1 MISCFRRQAT
11 GVSVLGA
18 TVLVLAALTVPA
30 QGAIVYT
37 TITAPPPLTAP
48 SLGYQANQTAEFGD
62 LIQFAGTNRSLTSV
76 TVLLDDWAFQA
87 DWPGVGTAAG
97 WTFPITINLYQVNT
111 AGPTPEPGALIA
123 TLTQTFTIPWR
134 PTTPAYA
141 ATGLPFTITFNFAG
155 ITLPNQIIYGV
166 AFNTETW
173 GYHPIGAPGPYES
186 LNFALSAV
194 PPFIGTNPL
203 PDTAYWNTATASN
216 YADGGAAGV
225 GIFRQD
231 QGWAPYSGAV
241 TFNADPAAG
250 MGGTGYQVSYAAN
263 LNIGDSVVNVTN
275 DGTNGGVIGAG
286 TLGNL
291 CANVYVFDPQE
302 EEIGCC
308 TCLVTPNGLNS
319 LSVKSDL
326 ISNNLTPAVPT
337 SITISLIASQ
347 PTADLT
353 GNLTVCNPATGVVG
367 NVQGNGLV
375 AWGNTLEPTAT
386 PGTFNAVPAPFLSA
400 GLSPSELAGVTS
412 ACNFIQADGTGYGIC
427 KSCRLGALGG
437 AKQ

>member
-1 MISCFRRQAT
+1 MKESAAKVPPKPAV
-11 GVSVLGA
+11 VS
-18 TVLVLAALTVPA
+18 LAQLLTEQPA
-30 QGAIVYT
+30 
-37 TITAPPPLTAP
+37 APPPGWIEPGLLSP
-48 SLGYQANQTAEFGD
+48 PGILFVGGEPKVGKSLLVANLA
-62 LIQFAGTNRSLTSV
+62 LAL
-76 TVLLDDWAFQA
+76 
-87 DWPGVGTAAG
+87 AAG
-97 WTFPITINLYQVNT
+97 KDR
-111 AGPTPEPGALIA
+111 AGFRIPAARRVLVCQFELPTPQFVGRL
-123 TLTQTFTIPWR
+123 
-134 PTTPAYA
+134 A
-141 ATGLPFTITFNFAG
+141 AMRRSVGSAADQNLLVDTRA
-155 ITLPNQIIYGV
+155 
-166 AFNTETW
+166 
-173 GYHPIGAPGPYES
+173 IGH
-186 LNFALSAV
+186 LLS
-194 PPFIGTNPL
+194 
-203 PDTAYWNTATASN
+203 
-216 YADGGAAGV
+216 
-225 GIFRQD
+225 
-231 QGWAPYSGAV
+231 
-241 TFNADPAAG
+241 
-250 MGGTGYQVSYAAN
+250 
-263 LNIGDSVVNVTN
+263 
-275 DGTNGGVIGAG
+275 
-286 TLGNL
+286 
-291 CANVYVFDPQE
+291 
-302 EEIGCC
+302 IGCC